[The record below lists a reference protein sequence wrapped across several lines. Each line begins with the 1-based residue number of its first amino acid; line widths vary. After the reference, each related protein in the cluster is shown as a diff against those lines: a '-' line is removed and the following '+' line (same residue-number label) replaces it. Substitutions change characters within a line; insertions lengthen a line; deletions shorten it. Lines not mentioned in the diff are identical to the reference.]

1 MFHLGQPPVQP
12 FQGKGDGGE
21 QALGVTHRPLRRPSG
36 AFVLIGHGL
45 GGQRPELCGQGVTVG
60 GDLLGSLQT
69 LGGNLRRRGGFGDPL
84 GGPQLGD
91 EPTDT
96 HSDGQT
102 DDQTNEPDNDVRH
115 GTRVA
120 AASDMVDDGRVP
132 PWRTTDDG

>member
-1 MFHLGQPPVQP
+1 M
-12 FQGKGDGGE
+12 
-21 QALGVTHRPLRRPSG
+21 GVIHRPLGRTGG

-45 GGQRPELCGQGVTVG
+45 GGQCPELCGQGVTVG
-60 GDLLGSLQT
+60 GDFLGSFQT
-69 LGGNLRRRGGFGDPL
+69 LGGDLRRRGGFGDPL

-91 EPTDT
+91 EPSDT
-96 HSDGQT
+96 HP

-132 PWRTTDDG
+132 PWRTTGDG